1 MQRQSAGSWRRA
13 SAPRAGAELLQP
25 APIGR
30 GVNHKVLPPFVMKSS
45 GVLLK

>member
-1 MQRQSAGSWRRA
+1 MHWQSAGSCRRA
-13 SAPRAGAELLQP
+13 SALRAGAEVLQP

-30 GVNHKVLPPFVMKSS
+30 GLNHKVLPPFVMKSS